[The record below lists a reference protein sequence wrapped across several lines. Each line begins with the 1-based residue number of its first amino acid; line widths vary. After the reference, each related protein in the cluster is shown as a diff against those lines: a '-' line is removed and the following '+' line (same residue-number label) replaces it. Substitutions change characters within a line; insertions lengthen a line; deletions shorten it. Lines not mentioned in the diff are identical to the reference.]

1 MLNMLFST
9 FAYIFWAQ
17 LLAIYQDYF
26 LLTNCLPNLV
36 FIYLVFIT
44 VVLHELHHIICFYI
58 AMRENEIQQAAFMF
72 WVHLLFFIAMIT
84 NITVCIKQTVCTQ
97 HTKILSIINELLFNS
112 YFHITVFI
120 Q

>member
-1 MLNMLFST
+1 MHWDTLNVFIITVFYGSKMLNMLFST

-72 WVHLLFFIAMIT
+72 WVHLLIVGLYIFINYT
-84 NITVCIKQTVCTQ
+84 
-97 HTKILSIINELLFNS
+97 EFGLF
-112 YFHITVFI
+112 I
-120 Q
+120 